1 NGSADPLHCQGT
13 PEGAEFPAPVPSE
26 ESPPGLPPIET
37 SRLEP
42 AGSEATVIPVSSPE
56 STLGAVSWMLPLVWL
71 EKTLNSSFLVESLR
85 HSLPLC
91 KQQQD
96 ASSSVT
102 PVPTAVASTSTTP
115 VPTMVTG
122 TSMTPVPTAVAGTGT
137 TPVPTTVTGT
147 SMTPVP
153 TAVAGTSTTP
163 VPTTAMGTSMT
174 PVPTMATGTS
184 MTPVLSTA
192 TGTFMTPR
200 DVWERSTNTSR
211 GSLPCAKDSAAET
224 DSLLWHCP
232 REQLKTLPRAEL
244 EGRLESTL
252 IIIEA
257 LSLQLRDWQES
268 QRPRPGVGPAK
279 QRDALTQTD
288 TTHPEGWDLQLELGA
303 CWLLLVMG
311 VPDLSH
317 AGHTHVPCAACACCH
332 NIRVLVPPQGSWSSQ
347 SLLFQGLADAAF
359 RSLQDE
365 QGALAQEQEQERT
378 LVSQA
383 VLESVPSKGQ
393 SCLEERDAIRQRVDE

>member
-1 NGSADPLHCQGT
+1 DGSAAPLHCQGT
-13 PEGAEFPAPVPSE
+13 PEGAESPAPVPPE
-26 ESPPGLPPIET
+26 QSPPGLPPIEA
-37 SRLEP
+37 SGLEP
-42 AGSEATVIPVSSPE
+42 AGSEATVTPVTSPE
-56 STLGAVSWMLPLVWL
+56 STLGAVSWILPLVWL
-71 EKTLNSSFLVESLR
+71 EKTLNTSFLVESLR
-85 HSLPLC
+85 HSLPLR
-91 KQQQD
+91 KPQQD

-102 PVPTAVASTSTTP
+102 PVP
-115 VPTMVTG
+115 M
-122 TSMTPVPTAVAGTGT
+122 
-137 TPVPTTVTGT
+137 
-147 SMTPVP
+147 P

-163 VPTTAMGTSMT
+163 VPTTAIGTSMT

-184 MTPVLSTA
+184 MTPVLSMA

-200 DVWERSTNTSR
+200 DVSERSMNTSR

-268 QRPRPGVGPAK
+268 QRLRPGVGPAK

-288 TTHPEGWDLQLELGA
+288 VTHPEGVREAISRQLCLELGRKA
-303 CWLLLVMG
+303 EAVQWQWG
-311 VPDLSH
+311 AERDLQWELGA
-317 AGHTHVPCAACACCH
+317 AGTVA
-332 NIRVLVPPQGSWSSQ
+332 STWSSQ
-347 SLLFQGLADAAF
+347 CPLFRDLADAAF

-365 QGALAQEQEQERT
+365 QGALVQDQEQERS
-378 LVSQA
+378 LVSQCQA
-383 VLESVPSKGQ
+383 VPESVPSKLQ

>member
-1 NGSADPLHCQGT
+1 DGSAAPLHCQGT
-13 PEGAEFPAPVPSE
+13 PEGAESPAPVPPE
-26 ESPPGLPPIET
+26 QSPPGLPPIEAGG
-37 SRLEP
+37 LGP
-42 AGSEATVIPVSSPE
+42 AGSEATVTPVTSPE

-71 EKTLNSSFLVESLR
+71 EKTLNTSFLVESLR
-85 HSLPLC
+85 HSLPLR
-91 KQQQD
+91 KPQQD

-102 PVPTAVASTSTTP
+102 PVPTVVTGTSTTP
-115 VPTMVTG
+115 
-122 TSMTPVPTAVAGTGT
+122 A
-137 TPVPTTVTGT
+137 PTTVTGT
-147 SMTPVP
+147 SMTPI
-153 TAVAGTSTTP
+153 
-163 VPTTAMGTSMT
+163 

-200 DVWERSTNTSR
+200 DVLERSMNTSR

-268 QRPRPGVGPAK
+268 QWLRPGVGPAK

-288 TTHPEGWDLQLELGA
+288 ITHPEGVREEISQQLCLGLWRKTEAVQWQWGAEQDLQWELGA
-303 CWLLLVMG
+303 
-311 VPDLSH
+311 
-317 AGHTHVPCAACACCH
+317 AGTVA
-332 NIRVLVPPQGSWSSQ
+332 STWSSQ
-347 SLLFQGLADAAF
+347 CPLFRDLADAAF

-365 QGALAQEQEQERT
+365 QGALVQKEQERA
-378 LVSQA
+378 LVSQCQA
-383 VLESVPSKGQ
+383 VPESVPSKLQ

>member
-1 NGSADPLHCQGT
+1 GSADHLHCQGT
-13 PEGAEFPAPVPSE
+13 PEGAEFPAPASPE
-26 ESPPGLPPIET
+26 QSPPGLPPIEA
-37 SRLEP
+37 SGLEP
-42 AGSEATVIPVSSPE
+42 AGSEATVTPVTSPQ

-85 HSLPLC
+85 HSLPLRNM
-91 KQQQD
+91 
-96 ASSSVT
+96 
-102 PVPTAVASTSTTP
+102 TP
-115 VPTMVTG
+115 VPTMV
-122 TSMTPVPTAVAGTGT
+122 AGTN
-137 TPVPTTVTGT
+137 V
-147 SMTPVP
+147 TPVP

-163 VPTTAMGTSMT
+163 VPTTAIGTSVT
-174 PVPTMATGTS
+174 PVPTTAMGTS
-184 MTPVLSTA
+184 MTPVLSMA

-200 DVWERSTNTSR
+200 DVWERSMNTSR
-211 GSLPCAKDSAAET
+211 GSPPCAKDSAAET

-288 TTHPEGWDLQLELGA
+288 TTHPEGVREEIYWQLYLELRRKTEAVQWQRGVEWDLQIEL
-303 CWLLLVMG
+303 VS
-311 VPDLSH
+311 LS
-317 AGHTHVPCAACACCH
+317 
-332 NIRVLVPPQGSWSSQ
+332 LPQSTGSSQ
-347 SLLFQGLADAAF
+347 SLLFRGLADAAF

-365 QGALAQEQEQERT
+365 QGALVQEVSSHTSLCFPFPLGSDPSWCCHLLQREQERT
-378 LVSQA
+378 LVSQCQD
-383 VLESVPSKGQ
+383 VLESAPSKVQ

>member
-1 NGSADPLHCQGT
+1 DGSAAPLHCQGT
-13 PEGAEFPAPVPSE
+13 PEGAESPAAVPPE
-26 ESPPGLPPIET
+26 QSPPGLPPIEA
-37 SRLEP
+37 SGLEP
-42 AGSEATVIPVSSPE
+42 AGSEATVTPVTSPE

-71 EKTLNSSFLVESLR
+71 EKTLNTSFLVESLR
-85 HSLPLC
+85 HSLPLR
-91 KQQQD
+91 KPQQD
-96 ASSSVT
+96 ASSSVA
-102 PVPTAVASTSTTP
+102 PVPTV
-115 VPTMVTG
+115 VTG
-122 TSMTPVPTAVAGTGT
+122 TST

-147 SMTPVP
+147 SMTP
-153 TAVAGTSTTP
+153 TTTP
-163 VPTTAMGTSMT
+163 VPTTAVGTTMT

-184 MTPVLSTA
+184 MTPVLSMA
-192 TGTFMTPR
+192 AGTFMTPR
-200 DVWERSTNTSR
+200 DVLERSMNTSR

-268 QRPRPGVGPAK
+268 QRLRPGVGPAK

-288 TTHPEGWDLQLELGA
+288 ITHPEGVREEISRQLCLELRRKREAVQQQWGAERDLQRELGA
-303 CWLLLVMG
+303 
-311 VPDLSH
+311 
-317 AGHTHVPCAACACCH
+317 AGTVA
-332 NIRVLVPPQGSWSSQ
+332 STWSSQ
-347 SLLFQGLADAAF
+347 CPLFRDLADAAF

-365 QGALAQEQEQERT
+365 QGALAQEVNSRISLCFPFALGFGRPVGTWCCPLPLQEHERAV
-378 LVSQA
+378 VSQCQA
-383 VLESVPSKGQ
+383 VPESVPSKLQ

>member
-1 NGSADPLHCQGT
+1 DGSAGPLHCQGT
-13 PEGAEFPAPVPSE
+13 PEGAESPAPVPPE
-26 ESPPGLPPIET
+26 QSPLGLPPIKA
-37 SRLEP
+37 SGLES
-42 AGSEATVIPVSSPE
+42 AGSEATVTPVTSPE

-71 EKTLNSSFLVESLR
+71 EKTLNTSFLVESLR
-85 HSLPLC
+85 HSLPLR
-91 KQQQD
+91 KPQQD
-96 ASSSVT
+96 ASSSIT

-115 VPTMVTG
+115 VPAVVTG
-122 TSMTPVPTAVAGTGT
+122 TSMTPI
-137 TPVPTTVTGT
+137 
-147 SMTPVP
+147 
-153 TAVAGTSTTP
+153 TTP
-163 VPTTAMGTSMT
+163 VPTTAIGTSMT

-200 DVWERSTNTSR
+200 DVWERSMNTSR

-268 QRPRPGVGPAK
+268 QRLRPGVGPAK

-288 TTHPEGWDLQLELGA
+288 ITHPEGVREEIYRQLCLELCGKTEAVQWQWGAERDLELGA
-303 CWLLLVMG
+303 
-311 VPDLSH
+311 
-317 AGHTHVPCAACACCH
+317 AGTVA
-332 NIRVLVPPQGSWSSQ
+332 STWSSQ
-347 SLLFQGLADAAF
+347 CPLFQGLADAAF

-365 QGALAQEQEQERT
+365 QGALAQEREQTRA
-378 LVSQA
+378 LVYQSHA
-383 VLESVPSKGQ
+383 MLEHVPGKLR
-393 SCLEERDAIRQRVDE
+393 SCLEELAAAQERAEE

>member
-1 NGSADPLHCQGT
+1 GAEFPT
-13 PEGAEFPAPVPSE
+13 PEGAEFPAPVTPE
-26 ESPPGLPPIET
+26 ESPPGLSPIEA
-37 SRLEP
+37 SALEP
-42 AGSEATVIPVSSPE
+42 AGSEATVTPVTSPE

-71 EKTLNSSFLVESLR
+71 EKTLNTSFLVESLR
-85 HSLPLC
+85 HSLPLH
-91 KQQQD
+91 KLQQD

-115 VPTMVTG
+115 VPTV
-122 TSMTPVPTAVAGTGT
+122 VI
-137 TPVPTTVTGT
+137 
-147 SMTPVP
+147 
-153 TAVAGTSTTP
+153 GTSTTP
-163 VPTTAMGTSMT
+163 VPTVVTGTGITPVPTVVTGISTT
-174 PVPTMATGTS
+174 PVPTMD
-184 MTPVLSTA
+184 M
-192 TGTFMTPR
+192 
-200 DVWERSTNTSR
+200 WERSMNTSR

-268 QRPRPGVGPAK
+268 QRPRPGVGPAR

-288 TTHPEGWDLQLELGA
+288 TTHPEGVREEIYRQLCLELRRKA
-303 CWLLLVMG
+303 EAV
-311 VPDLSH
+311 
-317 AGHTHVPCAACACCH
+317 
-332 NIRVLVPPQGSWSSQ
+332 QGSGEWTAIRPVSLSLPQSTWSSQ

-365 QGALAQEQEQERT
+365 QGALEQKQEQERT
-378 LVSQA
+378 LVSQCQA
-383 VLESVPSKGQ
+383 VPESAPRKVQ
-393 SCLEERDAIRQRVDE
+393 SCLEDRDSLRQRVDE

>member
-1 NGSADPLHCQGT
+1 
-13 PEGAEFPAPVPSE
+13 
-26 ESPPGLPPIET
+26 
-37 SRLEP
+37 
-42 AGSEATVIPVSSPE
+42 
-56 STLGAVSWMLPLVWL
+56 
-71 EKTLNSSFLVESLR
+71 
-85 HSLPLC
+85 
-91 KQQQD
+91 
-96 ASSSVT
+96 
-102 PVPTAVASTSTTP
+102 
-115 VPTMVTG
+115 
-122 TSMTPVPTAVAGTGT
+122 
-137 TPVPTTVTGT
+137 GT

-163 VPTTAMGTSMT
+163 VPTTAIGTSVT

-200 DVWERSTNTSR
+200 DVWERSMNTSR

-252 IIIEA
+252 IIIEV
-257 LSLQLRDWQES
+257 LSLQLRDWQER
-268 QRPRPGVGPAK
+268 QRLRPGVGPAK

-288 TTHPEGWDLQLELGA
+288 TTHPEGVREIYWQLCLELWRKTEPVQRQWGVEWDLELGS
-303 CWLLLVMG
+303 
-311 VPDLSH
+311 LS
-317 AGHTHVPCAACACCH
+317 
-332 NIRVLVPPQGSWSSQ
+332 LPQSTWSSH

-365 QGALAQEQEQERT
+365 QGALVQEQEQERT
-378 LVSQA
+378 LVSQCQA
-383 VLESVPSKGQ
+383 VLESVPSKVQ
-393 SCLEERDAIRQRVDE
+393 SCLEEQDAIRQRVDE

>member
-1 NGSADPLHCQGT
+1 GSADHLHCQGT
-13 PEGAEFPAPVPSE
+13 PEGAEFPTPVPPE
-26 ESPPGLPPIET
+26 ESPPGLSPMEA
-37 SRLEP
+37 SGLEP
-42 AGSEATVIPVSSPE
+42 AGSEATVTPVTSPE

-71 EKTLNSSFLVESLR
+71 EKTLNTSFLVESLR
-85 HSLPLC
+85 HSLPLR
-91 KQQQD
+91 KLQQD

-115 VPTMVTG
+115 VL
-122 TSMTPVPTAVAGTGT
+122 
-137 TPVPTTVTGT
+137 TVIT
-147 SMTPVP
+147 
-153 TAVAGTSTTP
+153 GTSTTP
-163 VPTTAMGTSMT
+163 VPTM
-174 PVPTMATGTS
+174 VTGTS
-184 MTPVLSTA
+184 ITPVMTPVLSMA

-200 DVWERSTNTSR
+200 DMWERSMNTSR

-268 QRPRPGVGPAK
+268 QRPRPGMGPAR
-279 QRDALTQTD
+279 QRDAFTQTD
-288 TTHPEGWDLQLELGA
+288 TTHPEGVREEIYWQPCLELWRKAEAVQWQRGVEWDLQLELGVW
-303 CWLLLVMG
+303 WLSLAM
-311 VPDLSH
+311 SS
-317 AGHTHVPCAACACCH
+317 T
-332 NIRVLVPPQGSWSSQ
+332 WSSQ

-365 QGALAQEQEQERT
+365 QGALVEEREQERT
-378 LVSQA
+378 VVSQCQA
-383 VLESVPSKGQ
+383 MLESAPSKVQ